1 MKRNP
6 KDNYYTTTNPM
17 IIEDGD
23 TGEQMIFLIDFQN
36 RLVVRSLLEEDIKT
50 FIDRYNGI
58 TSKERREKKRML
70 YEHIS
75 EKDSQNYFF
84 CIERIKGI
92 ENKKIENSIYGLP
105 REPLGICGRSDE
117 EITLQKGKID
127 SEIGAFLYDY
137 DDKIAHYVDAM
148 LPTIAKYL
156 EVEKTNVYFV
166 RKPQKLAR

>member
-6 KDNYYTTTNPM
+6 RDNYYTTTNPM

-23 TGEQMIFLIDFQN
+23 TGEQMIFLIDSKN

-75 EKDSQNYFF
+75 EENSQNYFF
-84 CIERIKGI
+84 CVERIKGT

-105 REPLGICGRSDE
+105 REPIGLCGRSDE
-117 EITLQKGKID
+117 EVTLQSKVP
-127 SEIGAFLYDY
+127 SEIGAFLYNY
-137 DDKIAHYVDAM
+137 DHETAKHVDEM
-148 LPTIAKYL
+148 LPEIAKYL
-156 EVEKTNVYFV
+156 KVEKTSVYFV
-166 RKPQKLAR
+166 MKPQKVAR